1 VPAPLVGWI
10 LEETTGL
17 VQRGGFPRESRVNY
31 SAIVVIIVFLFLAV
45 SIIAIRH
52 TAGLLTILTSIE
64 SPPAAYL
71 PLGQNDHKAV
81 AVPRINVEE
90 RHYIT
95 SSLFGTLRHL
105 RSEGGFFALW
115 RGFNANFF
123 HLIARLFV
131 NRICQIALGGVLPG
145 ILARIISSIIS
156 SLALGRFAM
165 VCTHIQISK
174 PRSTTWFTRLMS
186 TPWSTARKTLP
197 ALASVTLLADLIG
210 GLIHSLAA
218 AGVDGPTRAIAILA
232 PFLLFLGIVLPAS
245 AALVRVQASHLPED
259 IEPIVPF
266 DRTFGKTDDRDLTLE
281 EAWRSMGMHGW
292 KRVARMSVKLA
303 PMTVVLPPILVC
315 GGFFFVRT
323 YAEVP

>member
-1 VPAPLVGWI
+1 MTTRRWPFLESTLKRGTISHPLSSELSVTCVPRAGSLLSGEDSMRTSSI
-10 LEETTGL
+10 SSLGFSSTGFA
-17 VQRGGFPRESRVNY
+17 R
-31 SAIVVIIVFLFLAV
+31 
-45 SIIAIRH
+45 
-52 TAGLLTILTSIE
+52 
-64 SPPAAYL
+64 L
-71 PLGQNDHKAV
+71 PLGG
-81 AVPRINVEE
+81 
-90 RHYIT
+90 
-95 SSLFGTLRHL
+95 S
-105 RSEGGFFALW
+105 
-115 RGFNANFF
+115 
-123 HLIARLFV
+123 
-131 NRICQIALGGVLPG
+131 CQEFLPG
-145 ILARIISSIIS
+145 SSAVSSAVLHWEGLLWFARSI
-156 SLALGRFAM
+156 
-165 VCTHIQISK
+165 IQISK